1 MIMISDLGVVSG
13 YFNPLHYGHV
23 EYINEAKKNCN
34 RLIAIVNSDLQVRL
48 KGSKPFMDELHRKRI
63 IENLKSVDECLI
75 SIDSD
80 KTQSETL
87 KKIRKENPNSTISFF
102 NSGDRKTGNLESS
115 ESETC
120 KNNDILEI
128 VLDLL
133 KIHSSSELL
142 KL

>member
-1 MIMISDLGVVSG
+1 MISDLGVVSG

-63 IENLKSVDECLI
+63 IENLKSVDECWI
-75 SIDSD
+75 SIDSG

-87 KKIRKENPNSTISFF
+87 EKIRKENPNSTISFF
-102 NSGDRKTGNLESS
+102 NSGDRKAGNLVSS

-120 KNNDILEI
+120 KQNNILEI
-128 VLDLL
+128 ILNLP
-133 KIHSSSELL
+133 KICSSSELL

>member
-1 MIMISDLGVVSG
+1 MISDLGVVSG

-80 KTQSETL
+80 KSQSETL

-102 NSGDRKTGNLESS
+102 NSGDRKAGNLVSS
-115 ESETC
+115 ESEAC
-120 KNNDILEI
+120 KNNDIFEI
-128 VLDLL
+128 VLDLP

>member
-1 MIMISDLGVVSG
+1 MISDLGVVSG

-87 KKIRKENPNSTISFF
+87 EKIRKENPNSTISFF
-102 NSGDRKTGNLESS
+102 NSGDRKAGNLVSS
-115 ESETC
+115 ESEAC
-120 KNNDILEI
+120 KNNDIFEI
-128 VLDLL
+128 VLDLP